1 MIASNLIK
9 PQILRIS
16 LKGSKCI
23 YGIFRQK
30 YCLLQFYLVLFYI
43 IVIGPDI
50 LFHAATLIMLQMM

>member
-1 MIASNLIK
+1 MNLVTLEEKNTGLTLSHLFKCMIASNLIK

-30 YCLLQFYLVLFYI
+30 YCL
-43 IVIGPDI
+43 
-50 LFHAATLIMLQMM
+50 